1 MEIDQI
7 AKKILS
13 EKPKPKFT
21 ICLNLDI
28 NSTINQQFEIISLIF
43 LRGINDLIV
52 NNQEYNDIKDVKELK
67 TYLLKKIL
75 LLKIYFASFGVNL
88 KSENVLKKNY
98 KNFKM
103 INKPKYYTDITYNNF
118 NFVILKK
125 YNHKGKNKILY
136 YNHTKK
142 EDNIDNMFI
151 VIKFRNHY
159 FKFSFNLLQK

>member
-28 NSTINQQFEIISLIF
+28 NSSINEQFEIISLIF
-43 LRGINDLIV
+43 FRGINDLIV
-52 NNQEYNDIKDVKELK
+52 TEEYKEIKDIKELK
-67 TYLLKKIL
+67 KYLLKKIL

-88 KSENVLKKNY
+88 KSENVLKKEY

-103 INKPKYYTDITYNNF
+103 INRPSYYTENKYNF
-118 NFVILKK
+118 DFVILKK
-125 YNHKGKNKILY
+125 YNNKGRMKLLY
-136 YNHTKK
+136 YNHSKK

-151 VIKFRNHY
+151 IIKFRNHY

>member
-52 NNQEYNDIKDVKELK
+52 NQEYNDIKDVKELK

-103 INKPKYYTDITYNNF
+103 VNKPSYYTENKYNF

-125 YNHKGKNKILY
+125 YNHKGKKKILY
-136 YNHTKK
+136 YNHSKK
-142 EDNIDNMFI
+142 EDNIENMFI

>member
-43 LRGINDLIV
+43 FRGINDLIV
-52 NNQEYNDIKDVKELK
+52 NQEYNDIKDIKELK
-67 TYLLKKIL
+67 TYLLKKVL

-88 KSENVLKKNY
+88 KSENVLKKGY
-98 KNFKM
+98 KDFKM
-103 INKPKYYTDITYNNF
+103 MNRPSYYTENKYNF

-125 YNHKGKNKILY
+125 YNHKGKTKILY
-136 YNHTKK
+136 YNHSKK
-142 EDNIDNMFI
+142 EDNINNMFI
-151 VIKFRNHY
+151 VIKFRNHF

>member
-1 MEIDQI
+1 MEVDKI

-43 LRGINDLIV
+43 FRGINDLIV
-52 NNQEYNDIKDVKELK
+52 NQEYNDIKDIKELK

-88 KSENVLKKNY
+88 KYKNVLKKDYN
-98 KNFKM
+98 KFKM
-103 INKPKYYTDITYNNF
+103 MNRASYYTENKYNF
-118 NFVILKK
+118 NFVILKN
-125 YNHKGKNKILY
+125 YIYKGKMRILY

-142 EDNIDNMFI
+142 EDNIENMYI
-151 VIKFRNHY
+151 IIKFRNHF